1 MNEMSIEQLEA
12 RLSEITA
19 IGENPEQRSN
29 DELSALVEE
38 RKNIIAELETR
49 KARAAEEAE
58 KRAAIAASKTVKVIN
73 EYGKDDKT
81 MTINE
86 LRSSAE
92 YNRAYIRAMR
102 GDETEIRALLSA
114 NAASG
119 GQIPVP
125 TQLENEIK
133 TAWEKYSLISLVK
146 HSYFPGNPKIGFEL
160 TATGAVVH
168 AEGAPA
174 PDEEVITIGS
184 VELKAESIKKW
195 ITVSDEALEGTT
207 VDTAGY
213 LYSEIAQRIVEKAEE
228 ILIAKIVGAPT
239 TSTAT
244 AVSVAEFATQSPA
257 IDTVVKAVAMLSAQ
271 ARNLHIALNRQSYA
285 ALVSTSL
292 NNKWGADPFD
302 GLKDRVVFTDKLPAY
317 SAASASDT
325 WMIIGDFGYGAQ
337 ANFPSGNDMT
347 IKYDDLSLAEK
358 DLVKLVGRQY
368 VGIGVVAPNAFV
380 RVTK

>member
-1 MNEMSIEQLEA
+1 MNEMTIEQLEA
-12 RLSEITA
+12 RLSELTA
-19 IGENPEQRSN
+19 IGENPEERSN
-29 DELSALVEE
+29 DELAALVEE
-38 RKNIIAELETR
+38 RKAILAELESR
-49 KARAAEEAE
+49 KAQAAAAAEQ
-58 KRAAIAASKTVKVIN
+58 RAAIAASKTVKVVK
-73 EYGKDDKT
+73 EFGKEENK
-81 MTINE
+81 MEINE
-86 LRSSAE
+86 LRASAE
-92 YNRAYIRAMR
+92 YNKAYIRALK
-102 GDETEIRALLSA
+102 GDETEIRSLLSA
-114 NAASG
+114 NASAG

-133 TAWEKYSLISLVK
+133 TAWEKYSLVSLVK
-146 HSYFPGNPKIGFEL
+146 HSYFAGNPKIGFEL
-160 TATGAVVH
+160 TATGATVH
-168 AEGAPA
+168 AEGAAA

-207 VDTAGY
+207 IDTAGY
-213 LYSEIAQRIVEKAEE
+213 LYAEIAQRIVEKAEE
-228 ILIAKIVGAPT
+228 ILIAKIVSAPT
-239 TSTAT
+239 TSSAT
-244 AVSVAEFATQSPA
+244 AVAVAEFATQAPA
-257 IDTVVKAVAMLSAQ
+257 VDTIVKAVALLSAQ
-271 ARNLHIALNRQSYA
+271 ARDLHIALNRQSYA
-285 ALVSTSL
+285 ALVSAAL
-292 NNKWGADPFD
+292 NNKYGADAFD

-337 ANFPSGNDMT
+337 ANFPSGNEMT

>member
-1 MNEMSIEQLEA
+1 MNEMTIEQLEA
-12 RLSEITA
+12 RLSELAA
-19 IGENPEQRSN
+19 IGENPEERSN
-29 DELSALVEE
+29 DELAALVEE

-49 KARAAEEAE
+49 KAKAAEEAA
-58 KRAAIAASKTVKVIN
+58 KRAAIAASKTVKVTN
-73 EYGKDDKT
+73 EFRKDDNT
-81 MTINE
+81 MTITE
-86 LRSSAE
+86 LRATPE
-92 YNRAYIRAMR
+92 YNSAYIRAVQ
-102 GDETEIRALLSA
+102 GDDAEIRALLSA

-119 GQIPVP
+119 GQILVP
-125 TQLENEIK
+125 TQLEDEIK
-133 TAWEKYSLISLVK
+133 TAWETYGLMALVK
-146 HSYFPGNPKIGFEL
+146 HSYFKGNVKIGFEL
-160 TATGAVVH
+160 TATGAVIH

-174 PDEEVITIGS
+174 PDEEVVTIGS
-184 VELKAESIKKW
+184 VELKAETIKKW

-207 VDTAGY
+207 IDTLGY
-213 LYSEIAQRIVEKAEE
+213 LYSEIAHRIVEKAEE
-228 ILIAKIVGAPT
+228 ILIAKIVSAPT
-239 TSTAT
+239 TSSAT
-244 AVSVAEFATQSPA
+244 AVAVAEFATQAPA
-257 IDTVVKAVAMLSAQ
+257 IDTIVKAVALLSAQ

-302 GLKDRVVFTDKLPAY
+302 GLRDRIVFTDKLPAY

-337 ANFPSGNDMT
+337 ANFPGGNDLT

-368 VGIGVVAPNAFV
+368 VAIGVVAPNAFV